1 MTIMVLSGVLGF
13 LLASLIAWFLAPLLW
28 RRAVRVTT
36 KRLIQQSPRMIDE
49 GHADR
54 DQMRAEF
61 AVTTRK
67 MEVKLERQKEVS
79 DTQLIELSKM
89 EKKRDRLQGKIES
102 LQVTLQKHE
111 EKIEKLNIKL
121 ERSLVDIGKKSEQL
135 TTQSERLARQTE
147 MLNSQATALETNAY
161 ELDARKAKIDD
172 YANKEVE
179 FSTIV
184 SKQDLELSQLR
195 SKQQQIKLSKKTEDT
210 SHQRLVEK
218 LNQEIRE
225 SHQQVSDLTK
235 NLEARKTAT
244 LHLRQEVGKNKEK
257 INDLIRQNRTK
268 DEKIRQLHDGFSAI
282 GKSAHLSTLN
292 MIEAKQTP
300 LAAVPVETVSSTLV
314 DVNRE
319 DNDNRISPADQ
330 PATPAP
336 VLTKIT
342 DNSYSENSTRNGL
355 ETTNRQQQIQS
366 RSHRPAPATRPS
378 RKKQKPMK
386 TSDSLSLAERI
397 RALQTDHPKS
407 M

>member
-1 MTIMVLSGVLGF
+1 MILSGVLGF
-13 LLASLIAWFLAPLLW
+13 LLASLIAWFLAPFLW

-36 KRLIQQSPRMIDE
+36 RKLIQQSPRMMDE

-61 AVTTRK
+61 AVTSRK
-67 MEVKLERQKEVS
+67 MEVKLEQLKEVS
-79 DTQLIELSKM
+79 DTRLIELSKT

-102 LQVTLQKHE
+102 LQETLQKRE

-121 ERSLVDIGKKSEQL
+121 ERLLVDISKKSEQL

-147 MLNSQATALETNAY
+147 MLNTQATALEANAY

-172 YANKEVE
+172 YVNKEVQ

-195 SKQQQIKLSKKTEDT
+195 SKQRQIKLSKKTEDT
-210 SHQRLVEK
+210 GHQHLVEK
-218 LNQEIRE
+218 LNQEIRD

-244 LHLRQEVGKNKEK
+244 LNLRQEVSKNKAK
-257 INDLIRQNRTK
+257 INNLIRQIRAK
-268 DEKIRQLHDGFSAI
+268 DDEIKQLHDGFSVI
-282 GKSAHLSTLN
+282 GKSAHLSTLDLL
-292 MIEAKQTP
+292 EARQIP
-300 LAAVPVETVSSTLV
+300 LAAVPVETVSSTLT

-319 DNDNRISPADQ
+319 DNDNRIPPADHR
-330 PATPAP
+330 ATPAP
-336 VLTKIT
+336 SLAKTP
-342 DNSYSENSTRNGL
+342 DNSYSENSIRNGL
-355 ETTNRQQQIQS
+355 ETPNRQQHIQS
-366 RSHRPAPATRPS
+366 ILHHPAPVTRPS
-378 RKKQKPMK
+378 REKQNPMK
-386 TSDSLSLAERI
+386 APESLSLAERI
-397 RALQTDHPKS
+397 RALQADHPKS